1 MLREAIKKIRKKLA
15 KYLVKSKKV
24 LIFALSK
31 NDTTIGSLIGK
42 TFPILINKFCA
53 HKELFID

>member
-1 MLREAIKKIRKKLA
+1 MLREAIKKIRKKIG
-15 KYLVKSKKV
+15 KIFGEVKKSSYICTV
-24 LIFALSK
+24 K